1 MGPNLPNEVSPGE
14 SPIPAAGLT
23 PRELE
28 VLPLLTLGRSN
39 REISRQLFLSEGTV
53 KAHLAA
59 VFRKRGVGT
68 TRASKQPNAQSGPRD
83 RLVGSSSES
92 EFAAG
97 RSSPMLL
104 P

>member
-1 MGPNLPNEVSPGE
+1 
-14 SPIPAAGLT
+14 
-23 PRELE
+23 
-28 VLPLLTLGRSN
+28 
-39 REISRQLFLSEGTV
+39 V

-97 RSSPMLL
+97 RSSPMLS